1 MEPEGKR
8 KKDPGGI
15 DLSDNSQFTTAEIK
29 NLAEGVSFKGVFAV
43 QRISR
48 RNDRNGRPYWD
59 LQLMDREGTLEGK
72 VWNDST
78 WWDLRD
84 EGNRHKLEAAVRT
97 EMDRLEGMT
106 LGLQGKV
113 AQFNGKP
120 QYNFTGLYLLDQAKN
135 PPHDFVQRS
144 PVPLS
149 ELEDRF
155 CGLLDAA
162 EDPEKDF
169 LESVFSGERLDL
181 FKVAPA
187 AVSHHHAYVHGL
199 LEHTVGVGEC
209 ALALA
214 DVYAARGMMVD
225 RSVVIAGALLHDLGK
240 VEAYALNPTP
250 DMTVEG
256 VFLDHIALG
265 YATFSRLADEL
276 GLPASHKSVLGH
288 IILSHHGQKEFG
300 SPVLPA
306 SVEALIVA
314 AADELDFKV
323 FCWED
328 SVRLLP
334 EGAAVTDFNRSV
346 QRRFWNWNGQS

>member
-1 MEPEGKR
+1 MSESP
-8 KKDPGGI
+8 
-15 DLSDNSQFTTAEIK
+15 QCTTAEIK
-29 NLAEGVSFKGVFAV
+29 NMAEGAQFKGAFAV
-43 QRISR
+43 QKIAR

-59 LQLMDREGTLEGK
+59 IQLMDREGTLEGK
-72 VWNDST
+72 IWNDST

-84 EGNRHKLEAAVRT
+84 EENRHKIEADART
-97 EMDRLEGMT
+97 GMDQLEGMT

-113 AQFNGKP
+113 AQFNGRL
-120 QYNFTGLYLLDQAKN
+120 QFNFTGLYLLDQEKN
-135 PPHDFVQRS
+135 PPHAFVQRS
-144 PVPLS
+144 PIPME
-149 ELEDRF
+149 ELEARF
-155 CGLLDAA
+155 TVLFDAVSGFVRTFLDQ
-162 EDPEKDF
+162 
-169 LESVFSGERLDL
+169 VFSGERLEL

-199 LEHTVGVGEC
+199 LEHTVAVAEC

-214 DVYAARGMMVD
+214 DVHIRRGVSVD
-225 RSVVIAGALLHDLGK
+225 RSVVVAGALLHDLGK
-240 VEAYALNPTP
+240 IEAYALNPTP

-265 YATFSRLADEL
+265 FATFSRLADEY
-276 GLPASHKSVLGH
+276 GLPGDEKAILGH

-306 SVEALIVA
+306 SVEALIVS

-334 EGAAVTDFNRSV
+334 EGVAVSDFNRST
-346 QRRFWNWNGQS
+346 QRRFWNWNGKA

>member
-1 MEPEGKR
+1 MSENP
-8 KKDPGGI
+8 
-15 DLSDNSQFTTAEIK
+15 QFTTAEIK
-29 NLAEGVSFKGVFAV
+29 NLTPGATFKGVFAV
-43 QRISR
+43 QKIAR

-59 LQLMDREGTLEGK
+59 IQLMDREGTLEGK

-84 EGNRHKLEAAVRT
+84 ESNRHKIEAEARSD
-97 EMDRLEGMT
+97 MDRLEGMT

-113 AQFNGKP
+113 AQYNGKS
-120 QYNFTGLYLLDQAKN
+120 QYNFTGLYLLDQISN
-135 PPHDFVQRS
+135 PPHEFVQRS
-144 PVPLS
+144 PIPLE
-149 ELEDRF
+149 ELQARF
-155 CGLLDAA
+155 GSLLEMTD
-162 EDPEKDF
+162 DPVRPF
-169 LESVFSGERLDL
+169 LDSVFSGERLDL
-181 FKVAPA
+181 FLVAPA
-187 AVSHHHAYVHGL
+187 AISHHHAYVHGL
-199 LEHTVGVGEC
+199 LEHTVAVAEC

-214 DVYAARGMMVD
+214 EVHIARGVAVD
-225 RSVVIAGALLHDLGK
+225 RSVVVAGALLHDLGK
-240 VEAYALNPTP
+240 VEAYSLNPTP

-256 VFLDHIALG
+256 VFIDHIALG

-276 GLPASHKSVLGH
+276 GLPADHKAVLGH

-306 SVEALIVA
+306 SAEALIVA

-334 EGAAVTDFNRSV
+334 EGETVTDFNRST
-346 QRRFWNWNGQS
+346 QRRFWNWNGRA